1 MFIQKIAMLKA
12 RGDGVTIPRPGEKA
26 EGNTASSP
34 LPVTIMEQGF
44 KAPPSTRRQQLIGV

>member
-1 MFIQKIAMLKA
+1 MLKA